1 MAKEELIK
9 ELIDFVEGRTDIK
22 NFYSLFILGR
32 YDKLFNVYIGEK
44 ARMFGKSSVLEWLK
58 KYGIHTSR
66 ARSCFM
72 RGVSLY
78 LFCNG
83 YEYIATNKYHEEW
96 SYKVDIQPSYIN
108 IEDDELLNKY
118 INEAP
123 KGLNKT
129 ETKKWIKNRIKQ
141 DFKYEKTP
149 PRWVQ
154 DPEWPI
160 IDGVPLIF
168 KKQSKMTLEDERVY
182 YTFYHPQTLE
192 ETIVVQFY

>member
-9 ELIDFVEGRTDIK
+9 ELIDFVEGKIEINVIYEDLLK
-22 NFYSLFILGR
+22 GKFNCLFDVYLG
-32 YDKLFNVYIGEK
+32 DKIG
-44 ARMFGKSSVLEWLK
+44 MYGKSSVLESLK
-58 KYGIHTSR
+58 KCGINNAR
-66 ARSCFM
+66 ARYAFWH
-72 RGVSLY
+72 GIEAY
-78 LFCNG
+78 LFFYQYPYNPSKKL
-83 YEYIATNKYHEEW
+83 YEEW